1 MLATA
6 VCQTVKLGGQDQ
18 ESQSIDWTS
27 LSKSPRPMLNIPL
40 VSDREDDG
48 YVKFELLQSFQPQ
61 LGSSSI
67 TSTFS
72 SSDSKQESSPD
83 SSDDHIYEQLP
94 FEHILQIMPSGKCR
108 I

>member
-1 MLATA
+1 M
-6 VCQTVKLGGQDQ
+6 KLGDQDQ

-27 LSKSPRPMLNIPL
+27 LSKSPRPMLNITL
-40 VSDREDDG
+40 VSDGEDDG
-48 YVKFELLQSFQPQ
+48 YVKFAPLHSFQPP
-61 LGSSSI
+61 GSSSI
-67 TSTFS
+67 TSAFS